1 MATTN
6 IDSHVNLIQFCI
18 QYSSLALIYYDYF
31 LTLERE
37 ILYVWK
43 RPFHLLTIMYF
54 LCRYALVAN
63 VVYLA
68 GLINKNMSMIER
80 SVEVTLSTSWTIPY
94 RSWRAHSSCNS
105 MYLLSASV
113 GIFGRVGILTADVM
127 AVTTLIYELLATGL
141 LAYGCV
147 RSLKSVGSLKE
158 QKDSLV
164 FLMLKEGLLYSGF
177 VTIFTTASMILQYTA
192 PAGSFFQRLLNGLT
206 MPISGM
212 MTARFLLH
220 VREWQGGGTSDDCK
234 SEDPASIGDFQ
245 VARNGSL
252 ETIETF
258 GADDDFDPPQSSRPA
273 VMGAASNSTLEDIW
287 RCRSRERE
295 ASSPCF
301 V

>member
-1 MATTN
+1 MTTTN
-6 IDSHVNLIQFCI
+6 IDPHVNLIQFCI

-63 VVYLA
+63 VVYLT
-68 GLINKNMSMIER
+68 GLINKSMGQR
-80 SVEVTLSTSWTIPY
+80 LVQLTLSTPRPIPY
-94 RSWRAHSSCNS
+94 RSWRARSSCDS
-105 MYLLSASV
+105 MYLLSSSV
-113 GIFGRVGILTADVM
+113 GIFGRIGILM
-127 AVTTLIYELLATGL
+127 TTLIYELLATGL

-164 FLMLKEGLLYSGF
+164 FLMLKEGLSYSGF

-220 VREWQGGGTSDDCK
+220 VREWQDGGTPGDCETEGD
-234 SEDPASIGDFQ
+234 SSIGQFE
-245 VARNGSL
+245 VARNRSL
-252 ETIETF
+252 ATIETF
-258 GADDDFDPPQSSRPA
+258 GANEDFDPPHSSKPA
-273 VMGAASNSTLEDIW
+273 SMGAASNSALEEIW